1 MEVID
6 QIKVLERALQEH
18 IRKWERYF
26 SGVDRVPP
34 QEEKERINRRIR
46 KLSEQTVN
54 RRAEQFRIEQ
64 LQHRFMTYSQ
74 NWERMLRE
82 REEGRA
88 PQPHTD
94 HELRAPATANA
105 TATNTVDTKD
115 ESSLF
120 DRYSAAKAE
129 RGLAVGVDRAT
140 FDQQISEQRK
150 KIEERIG
157 RKVRFDVQIENDK
170 VRVVARKE
178 KKKKKG

>member
-1 MEVID
+1 MELIE
-6 QIKVLERALQEH
+6 QIAMLEGVLQKH
-18 IRKWERYF
+18 IRKWEMYF
-26 SGVDRVPP
+26 SGVERVPP
-34 QEEKERINRRIR
+34 QDERERINRRIR
-46 KLSEQTVN
+46 LLAEQTVN

-88 PQPHTD
+88 AKPHTD
-94 HELRAPATANA
+94 HELRRSAAANG
-105 TATNTVDTKD
+105 TGKGSVDKAE

-120 DRYSAAKAE
+120 DRYRAAKSE
-129 RGLAVGVDRAT
+129 RGLDIGVDRKT
-140 FDQQISEQRK
+140 FDQQIAEQRK
-150 KIEERIG
+150 KIEERLG

-178 KKKKKG
+178 KKKG

>member
-1 MEVID
+1 MELIE
-6 QIKVLERALQEH
+6 QITVLERALQEH

-46 KLSEQTVN
+46 RLAEQTVN

-64 LQHRFMTYSQ
+64 LQHRFMTYAQ

-88 PQPHTD
+88 VQPHTD
-94 HELRAPATANA
+94 HELRRSAAPNTASSGS
-105 TATNTVDTKD
+105 VDTSD
-115 ESSLF
+115 DGALF
-120 DRYSAAKAE
+120 DRYRSAKAE
-129 RGLAVGVDRAT
+129 RGLDVGVDRET
-140 FDQQISEQRK
+140 FDKQIAEQRK
-150 KIEERIG
+150 KIEERLG
-157 RKVRFDVQIENDK
+157 RKVRFDVQIEGDK
-170 VRVVARKE
+170 VRVVAK